1 MNISTPKE
9 SLIQLKYIISR
20 IKYKKTINKLN
31 LKDKTNALFNDYVHY
46 QIIEILKQRI
56 EKRDSISYKLLE
68 DEIRRINSL
77 TESYQ
82 YGIIEPMTYEE
93 MKNVIN
99 YYIDDI
105 WTRKKTEQSLKKLF
119 KTNKEK
125 NYTLTPKVIKFPTK
139 RTNV

>member
-1 MNISTPKE
+1 MNISTSKV
-9 SLIQLKYIISR
+9 SLIQIKYIIFR

-31 LKDKTNALFNDYVHY
+31 LKYKKNALFNDYAHY

-56 EKRDSISYKLLE
+56 ENKDLKSYNLLE

-93 MKNVIN
+93 MKQVID

-125 NYTLTPKVIKFPTK
+125 RYTLTPKIIKFPTK